1 MMALL
6 WTAQLNR
13 DGTDDESH
21 PLTVSQEQPE
31 AAAHLAVTLVHW
43 CRSGTFERPHKP
55 AARPFTRATRG
66 GQWRRTTGRA
76 HA

>member
-1 MMALL
+1 MMAPR

-21 PLTVSQEQPE
+21 SLTVSQEQPE

-43 CRSGTFERPHKP
+43 CRSGTFR
-55 AARPFTRATRG
+55 AAPQTSR
-66 GQWRRTTGRA
+66 
-76 HA
+76 